1 MALSDELN
9 SSIGR
14 AVRHYRDEAG
24 LSQTSLARRMQDHA
38 HNWYQV
44 TVART
49 EAGQR
54 PLRLD
59 EALSLAAILDVS
71 MEDLYQQPSEVDEY
85 DLLAAQLSAYER
97 TLAELQ
103 YELDAAKKNEATVEA
118 RSLEARA
125 RYESAQQ
132 EYEQSV
138 HDLGMARE
146 ELMRTQGMH
155 ERYHSEVSYLR
166 YKLERLQANRDAEE
180 AVRDL
185 SPSELM
191 DLTIKNVSGT
201 RVTEYPDGHAVVEV
215 LVGPEKKVAARSKP
229 FESRKEALQAARA
242 IRKTFTTRHEEL
254 TGVQLGETQEG

>member
-1 MALSDELN
+1 MALSEDLN

-14 AVRHYRDEAG
+14 AVRHYRESAN
-24 LSQTSLARRMQDHA
+24 LSQSYLARRMQDHA

-59 EALSLAAILDVS
+59 EALTLAAILDVAV
-71 MEDLYQQPSEVDEY
+71 EDLYQRPSEVDEY
-85 DLLAAQLSAYER
+85 HLAMAELASYEGLL
-97 TLAELQ
+97 TELQ
-103 YELDAAKKNEATVEA
+103 YRLEAAKKDEAIAQE

-125 RYESAQQ
+125 RFETAQE
-132 EYEQSV
+132 EYEHSV
-138 HDLGMARE
+138 HALDRARY
-146 ELMRTQGMH
+146 ELMRNQEMC
-155 ERYHSEVSYLR
+155 EEYNSQVSYLR
-166 YKLERLQANRDAEE
+166 LKVERLQASRDAEE
-180 AVRDL
+180 AIRDL

-191 DLTIKNVSGT
+191 DLTIKNVTGT
-201 RVTEYPDGHAVVEV
+201 RVTEYPEGHAVVEV

-229 FESRKEALQAARA
+229 FGSRKEALQAARA
-242 IRKTFTTRHEEL
+242 LRKTFTTRHEEL